1 MDTIVTILSTSFLTG
16 LLASFVTVWFTRK
29 NLKTTKY
36 IDTIT
41 VERIKW
47 IQIVRNDFNILISS
61 LLIHINNTD
70 YLKELINEMIRKDH
84 TEQLVGVYRDRTDED
99 IQEYSELKS
108 DIEDVESAF
117 NKVMTRSEIVNKA
130 LLMKLKMKMNPKDDI
145 EIIDYLDKIVNYFSD
160 YSKEINKFDI
170 DLKSIIDKVQEL
182 LKREWDKVKT
192 EVRKK

>member
-1 MDTIVTILSTSFLTG
+1 M
-16 LLASFVTVWFTRK
+16 
-29 NLKTTKY
+29 KTTKY